1 MSKGVS
7 SLMNL
12 LMVIFALIAILSLV
26 SAFKSIRNKNVLALL
41 FGVASFAIFGWFV
54 VMTVLN
60 QGYPPTH
67 H

>member
-1 MSKGVS
+1 
-7 SLMNL
+7 MNL

-41 FGVASFAIFGWFV
+41 FGIASFAIFGWFT

-60 QGYPPTH
+60 QGYPPTLH
-67 H
+67 

>member
-12 LMVIFALIAILSLV
+12 LMVIFALIAVLSLV
-26 SAFKSIRNKNVLALL
+26 SAFKSIRNKNVLALI
-41 FGVASFAIFGWFV
+41 FGIASFAIFGWFT

-60 QGYPPTH
+60 QGYPPTLH
-67 H
+67 

>member
-12 LMVIFALIAILSLV
+12 LMIIFALIAILSLV
-26 SAFKSIRNKNVLALL
+26 SAFKSIKNKNILALI

-60 QGYPPTH
+60 QGYPPTLH
-67 H
+67 

>member
-1 MSKGVS
+1 
-7 SLMNL
+7 MNL

>member
-26 SAFKSIRNKNVLALL
+26 SAFKSIRNKNVLALI
-41 FGVASFAIFGWFV
+41 FGIASFAIFGWFT

-60 QGYPPTH
+60 QGYPPTLH
-67 H
+67 